1 MHVLK
6 FDYNGCQRTVSTN
19 AQIQVAIN
27 GEMRSIPN
35 GQTVLRLLES
45 LELDPARVAVELDR
59 RIVKPRDWAATPVT
73 GGACLE
79 IVQFV
84 GGG

>member
-1 MHVLK
+1 
-6 FDYNGCQRTVSTN
+6 VSTN
-19 AQIQVAIN
+19 EQIQVAIN
-27 GEMRSIPN
+27 GEVRSIPQ
-35 GQTVLRLLES
+35 GQTIRQLLES

-59 RIVKPRDWAATPVT
+59 RIVKPPDWAVTPIAS
-73 GGACLE
+73 GARLE

>member
-1 MHVLK
+1 M
-6 FDYNGCQRTVSTN
+6 STN
-19 AQIQVAIN
+19 DQIEVAVN
-27 GEMRSIPN
+27 GEIRSIPN
-35 GQTVLRLLES
+35 GQTILRLLET

-59 RIVKPRDWAATPVT
+59 RIVKPHAWGTTPIG
-73 GGACLE
+73 GGARLE